1 MFEKHFSEELALLA
15 TPSRRMDEERPST
28 NGSGTS
34 GIPADRWLQAYHDR
48 FAGFNT
54 ITPNICLADLF
65 ADGDTKLLIA
75 DMGAQWGKQM
85 QLRVYKGTALLSEHT
100 LVDLPLAIAPFYM
113 NLPGPKTPAIAVAS
127 GSSIYVYRNMRPF
140 YKYSLPALKV
150 ADAEIEA
157 WSTVL
162 QDGADLNVFRDLLVN
177 VLASGESLSAKSEH
191 FLTTSTIQDAEMFV
205 RQHAESPLRRQTVLT
220 TLSTMKKSMHEEDAL
235 TCIVLGTENRDVYIL
250 EPDAFTV
257 LTSMT
262 VPAVPVMMDITGL
275 FDVDYRILVACRD
288 GCIYSLK
295 RGQKS
300 AKLCLELHSQAVG
313 LCVRPSLGCVYVGC
327 MDHSL
332 RCYSTQGKGPN
343 KYAQL
348 WIVQLNHAI
357 VAMQSITIKSLG
369 LELVAVCCQ
378 DANIYM
384 YKEKEVVDVIDTG
397 DPVTAIRYGRLG
409 REDNALV
416 YVTRS
421 GALTVKILRRNQT
434 FESLGKAVNNS
445 STNLTAGNKF
455 VIPKKT
461 KLFVDQTMR
470 ERENAATMHRVFQ
483 QDFQR
488 MKLIAARQ
496 YAETIQKAGA
506 IQTITTGP
514 NGKEHSIAEVKLT
527 ARVQGLG
534 PEFALIITL
543 SCAKDAFPPP
553 CDLLI
558 VYSYDSS
565 IYRLDRPYCFLP
577 YLAPGIATSVSVRVT
592 CISELPV
599 SDSIKVIVVP
609 YDSTAPS
616 VTALISMPVAQ
627 NV

>member
-1 MFEKHFSEELALLA
+1 
-15 TPSRRMDEERPST
+15 MDEERPLT
-28 NGSGTS
+28 NGSTS
-34 GIPADRWLQAYHDR
+34 GLPADRWLQAYYDR

-75 DMGAQWGKQM
+75 DMGIEWGKQM

-100 LVDLPLAIAPFYM
+100 LVDLPLAIVPFYM
-113 NLPGPKTPAIAVAS
+113 NLPGPRTPAIAVAS

-140 YKYSLPALKV
+140 YKYTLPALKV
-150 ADAEIEA
+150 ADAEVEA
-157 WSTVL
+157 WTGVL
-162 QDGADLNVFRDLLVN
+162 QEGADLNVFRDLLVN
-177 VLASGESLSAKSEH
+177 VLANGESLSAKSEH
-191 FLTTSTIQDAEMFV
+191 FLTTSTIQDAEAFV

-235 TCIVLGTENRDVYIL
+235 TCIVLGTENRDIYIL

-313 LCVRPSLGCVYVGC
+313 LCARPSLGCVYVGC

-348 WIVQLNHAI
+348 WSIQLNHSI
-357 VAMQSITIKSLG
+357 VALQSVTIKSLG

-378 DANIYM
+378 DANIYL
-384 YKEKEVVDVIDTG
+384 YRERDVVDVVETG
-397 DPVTAIRYGRLG
+397 DPVTAIRYGRFG

-434 FESLGKAVNNS
+434 FEPLGGVVNNAA
-445 STNLTAGNKF
+445 TNLAAGNKF

-470 ERENAATMHRVFQ
+470 EREIAPTMHRVFQ

-496 YAETIQKAGA
+496 YVETMQKAGA
-506 IQTITTGP
+506 IQVPAGR
-514 NGKEHSIAEVKLT
+514 ERSVAEVKLT

-543 SCAKDAFPPP
+543 SCAEDAFPPP

-558 VYSYDSS
+558 AYSYDSS
-565 IYRLDRPYCFLP
+565 IYRLDRPYRCVP
-577 YLAPGIATSVSVRVT
+577 YLAPGVATSVSVRVT
-592 CISELPV
+592 CISELLV
-599 SDSIKVIVVP
+599 SDSIKVIVMTHGNTDP
-609 YDSTAPS
+609 L

-627 NV
+627 SV

>member
-1 MFEKHFSEELALLA
+1 MNDDDRPTANGASPGAL
-15 TPSRRMDEERPST
+15 P
-28 NGSGTS
+28 
-34 GIPADRWLQAYHDR
+34 DRWLKAFHDR

-75 DMGAQWGKQM
+75 DMGAEWGKQM
-85 QLRVYKGTALLSEHT
+85 QLRVYKGTSLLSEHT
-100 LVDLPLAIAPFYM
+100 LVDLPLAIVPFYM

-140 YKYSLPALKV
+140 YKYTLPALKV
-150 ADAEIEA
+150 ADAELEA
-157 WSTVL
+157 WASVL

-177 VLASGESLSAKSEH
+177 VLANGESLCAKSEH
-191 FLTTSTIQDAEMFV
+191 FLTTSTIQDAEAFV
-205 RQHAESPLRRQTVLT
+205 RQHAETPLRRQTVLT

-235 TCIVLGTENRDVYIL
+235 TCIVLGTENKDIYIL

-288 GCIYSLK
+288 GCIYSVK
-295 RGQKS
+295 RGQKM
-300 AKLCLELHSQAVG
+300 AKLCIELHSQAVG
-313 LCVRPSLGCVYVGC
+313 LCARPTLGCVYVGC

-348 WIVQLNHAI
+348 WSVQLNRAI
-357 VAMQSITIKSLG
+357 VAMQSVTIKSLG
-369 LELVAVCCQ
+369 LELVAVCCD
-378 DANIYM
+378 DANIYL
-384 YKEKEVVDVIDTG
+384 YNERDVVDIIGTG
-397 DPVTAIRYGRLG
+397 DPVTAIRYGRFG

-434 FESLGKAVNNS
+434 FDPIAATAATPHAS
-445 STNLTAGNKF
+445 STNLVVAGQKF
-455 VIPKKT
+455 VVPKKT
-461 KLFVDQTMR
+461 KLFVEQTMR
-470 ERENAATMHRVFQ
+470 ERENASAMHRQFQ
-483 QDFQR
+483 LDFQR
-488 MKLIAARQ
+488 MRLIAARQ
-496 YAETIQKAGA
+496 YVETIQKAGA
-506 IQTITTGP
+506 IQAAAATDGDDRATLP
-514 NGKEHSIAEVKLT
+514 EVKLT

-534 PEFALIITL
+534 PDFALVITL
-543 SCAKDAFPPP
+543 SCADDVARPP

-558 VYSYDSS
+558 AYSYDSS
-565 IYRLDRPYCFLP
+565 IYKLDRPYRRVP
-577 YLAPGIATSVSVRVT
+577 YLAPGLATSVSVRVT
-592 CISELPV
+592 CISELAV
-599 SDSIKVIVVP
+599 SDSIKVIVVTFG
-609 YDSTAPS
+609 SSAPL
-616 VTALISMPVAQ
+616 VTALISMPVTQ
-627 NV
+627 SV